1 MSNKNIEIKPEVKS
15 IGVKVSQSDVDYNDK
30 VLEVNGLKKYFFVGT
45 GKKKLT
51 IPAVDGLSFD
61 VYKREVFGLVGESG
75 CGKTTTG
82 RTIIKLYT
90 PTEGTVD
97 LNGQRIG
104 AGYAERVRTIK
115 AIRKQLS
122 QDVLSLNSVKMHVIE
137 AQKKAKQKI
146 DLLKLDLKN
155 LVAQKEVDLK
165 AAKSVIDDYNHTV
178 YKIKNDHVTTIK
190 EIQYNAHLEIHSILA
205 QTENK
210 FEVEYKNQLKIAE
223 IGYERKRD
231 GLKDSAA
238 IAKEVIQQRLV
249 DLQQEYK
256 QNLVDLEAKFKP
268 LIEDEKVNILPKEQ
282 AKEQIKAVKV
292 KQKEAI
298 EKENAKFEKEKESIK
313 KPDVDAYKVKVA
325 QIKEQHQQKV
335 TSVREQIAKIKLDL
349 KEEVEIIERSETSEL
364 PKEEVVERTKQLRQV
379 AKEKL
384 DLEKEEIRK
393 IKALNKA
400 KETLIASQKMQMIF
414 QDPISSLNPRMTVK
428 EIIAEGLTIQGSYS
442 DEEKTSRVA
451 EVLDLVG
458 LSPEYA
464 TRYPH
469 EFSGGQ
475 RQRIGIA
482 RALIMNPNFIIA
494 DEPISALDVSIRAQ
508 VINLLTG
515 LKEKLGLTILFIA
528 HDLSVVRFF
537 CDRIAVMYNGKIVEL
552 TTSKELFATPLHP
565 YTESL
570 LSAIPQPDPDYE
582 KSRKR
587 IHYKPNMHDYRVDKP
602 SLKEV
607 KPGHF
612 VYCNDKEYAEIQ
624 KKLGQVKSAS

>member
-1 MSNKNIEIKPEVKS
+1 MSNKNIEIKPDVKP

-30 VLEVNGLKKYFFVGT
+30 VLEVKGLKKYFYVGT
-45 GKKKLT
+45 GKKKLV

-104 AGYAERVRTIK
+104 AGYAELVRNIK
-115 AIRKQLS
+115 AIKKQLS

-137 AQKKAKQKI
+137 AQKKAKQKSE
-146 DLLKLDLKN
+146 LLKSDIRN

-165 AAKSVIDDYNHTV
+165 DAKSIIDDYSHTV
-178 YKIKNDHVTTIK
+178 YKIKNDHVTSIK
-190 EIQYNAHLEIHSILA
+190 EIQYNAHLEIHAVLA

-210 FEVEYKNQLKIAE
+210 FEVEYRNQLKIAE

-238 IAKEVIQQRLV
+238 IAKEVIQQRLL

-282 AKEQIKAVKV
+282 AKEQIQGIKL

-298 EKENAKFEKEKESIK
+298 EKENAKFEKEKEGIK
-313 KPDVDAYKVKVA
+313 KPDVEAYKAKVV
-325 QIKEQHQQKV
+325 QIKEQHNQKV
-335 TSVREQIAKIKLDL
+335 ALLREQIAKIKLDL
-349 KEEVEIIERSETSEL
+349 KAEVEEIERSESSEL
-364 PKEEVVERTKQLRQV
+364 PKEEVAQRTKELREI
-379 AKEKL
+379 AKAKIDQER
-384 DLEKEEIRK
+384 ENIRQ
-393 IKALNKA
+393 IKTLNKA

-428 EIIAEGLTIQGSYS
+428 EIIAEGLTIQGNYS
-442 DEEKTSRVA
+442 DAEKTRLVG

-482 RALIMNPNFIIA
+482 RALIMDPNFIIA

-515 LKEKLGLTILFIA
+515 LKERLGLTILFIA

-552 TTSKELFATPLHP
+552 ADSKELFANPLHP

-607 KPGHF
+607 KAGHF
-612 VYCNDKEYAEIQ
+612 VYCNDKEHAEI
-624 KKLGQVKSAS
+624 KTKLGQVKSAS

>member
-1 MSNKNIEIKPEVKS
+1 
-15 IGVKVSQSDVDYNDK
+15 
-30 VLEVNGLKKYFFVGT
+30 
-45 GKKKLT
+45 
-51 IPAVDGLSFD
+51 
-61 VYKREVFGLVGESG
+61 
-75 CGKTTTG
+75 
-82 RTIIKLYT
+82 
-90 PTEGTVD
+90 
-97 LNGQRIG
+97 
-104 AGYAERVRTIK
+104 
-115 AIRKQLS
+115 
-122 QDVLSLNSVKMHVIE
+122 
-137 AQKKAKQKI
+137 
-146 DLLKLDLKN
+146 
-155 LVAQKEVDLK
+155 
-165 AAKSVIDDYNHTV
+165 
-178 YKIKNDHVTTIK
+178 
-190 EIQYNAHLEIHSILA
+190 
-205 QTENK
+205 
-210 FEVEYKNQLKIAE
+210 
-223 IGYERKRD
+223 
-231 GLKDSAA
+231 
-238 IAKEVIQQRLV
+238 
-249 DLQQEYK
+249 
-256 QNLVDLEAKFKP
+256 
-268 LIEDEKVNILPKEQ
+268 
-282 AKEQIKAVKV
+282 
-292 KQKEAI
+292 
-298 EKENAKFEKEKESIK
+298 
-313 KPDVDAYKVKVA
+313 
-325 QIKEQHQQKV
+325 
-335 TSVREQIAKIKLDL
+335 
-349 KEEVEIIERSETSEL
+349 
-364 PKEEVVERTKQLRQV
+364 
-379 AKEKL
+379 
-384 DLEKEEIRK
+384 
-393 IKALNKA
+393 
-400 KETLIASQKMQMIF
+400 MIF

-442 DEEKTSRVA
+442 DAEKTERVS